1 MSLTNSSLWFS
12 SGAGGGS
19 FYPTTIDQSLRFNDD
34 SSAYLSWTPATAGN
48 RKTWTW
54 SGWVKRGN
62 LGEQD
67 IFGDN
72 TTSSSDGFIK
82 FRSDNTLQFGSY
94 VGSYQFDI
102 RSSALFRDVSAWY
115 HIVAVYDSS
124 NATATL
130 RQRLYVNGEEVSY
143 GTQTN
148 SSQNYETKINNNVS
162 HAIGH
167 FVNSGGVQY
176 LDGYLAEV
184 NFIDGQALDA
194 TYFGDDQNGVWIP
207 KTYAGTYGT
216 NGFYLPF
223 NVTAGDGVYLD
234 GVGDNIRWTD
244 ATQYDIGTS
253 DDFCLE
259 FFTKGDFENN
269 YSYGIGD
276 YTNAY
281 FLLQLGAN
289 GLIYGYYGNG
299 QANTLGDMTAYLTTT
314 DWHHIAYVRDSGTY
328 RLYIDGVQR
337 GTGTGGGTVASN
349 LARFDVGDAHQGAG
363 APHFNGYLSNLR
375 FTIGSARYPSG
386 TTFTVPTTTLT
397 NDSSD
402 VKLLAFTTS
411 TITADGSNA
420 AIAGS
425 ITEGNPTYTEDNPFS
440 DTIGTDASGNSN
452 NFTSYNLDFSDVLL
466 DSPTSNFYTMS
477 PLLNALTGPV
487 TFREGN
493 LSALFSSGSYENGAY
508 SSAALPSSGQ
518 WYTEVYVKAAGG
530 SPGIGLQQ
538 TNKKNYTSW
547 RDYWNY
553 TGPGSYSNQ
562 TPVYYFTGSVYHDAT
577 LSAKTVVTGLP
588 SWTTGDIIGIAIDVD
603 TNEIWFSKNGTF
615 INSGDPATNANPFL
629 LGSAMNPSQGDV
641 VHIHAMSYQSGDYI
655 FNFGQDS
662 SFAGNLAPGNN
673 ADANGVGN
681 FKYAPPTGYLA
692 LCTSNLPDVALGPD
706 VNTSDERA
714 NENFIPYTYT
724 GDGTST
730 RSFTGMG
737 FSPDWLWNKCRTI
750 GFSNQLYDTVRGP
763 NKGLQT
769 NTAGPENSYTLLPS
783 FDTDGFTIGT
793 DGTAGNVL
801 NQPAATYATWSWK
814 AGGTPTATNTAG
826 VGAVPTSGSVLIDG
840 VASTSALAGTIAAN
854 KITANTDAGFSI
866 INFTGN
872 GLSGQTVAHGLS
884 STPDFIIHKDRNTN
898 SNNNSWN
905 AWHKYAG
912 DGNDYGYLS
921 STAGFTGDA
930 QIIPNGTDT
939 IELKANLTT
948 TNQSGHSFIM
958 YAFHSVDG
966 FSKAGSYNG
975 NGSTDGAFVH
985 TGFRPAFVL
994 LKKSSA
1000 GGDNWS
1006 IYDTGRDPYNVA
1018 TKYLI
1023 PNNSQTE
1030 GSTTSLDFV
1039 SNGFKIRA
1047 SGSWINTASA
1057 TYIYMA
1063 FAENPFKYANAR

>member
-19 FYPTTIDQSLRFNDD
+19 FYPYTIDQSLRFNDD
-34 SSAYLSWTPATAGN
+34 SSAYLSWTPAVAGN

-62 LGEQD
+62 LG
-67 IFGDN
+67 
-72 TTSSSDGFIK
+72 
-82 FRSDNTLQFGSY
+82 
-94 VGSYQFDI
+94 SYQRILQSTSTYSDSLLFNTDDTI
-102 RSSALFRDVSAWY
+102 IFWGSDASTWNLKTSAQFRDVSAWY
-115 HIVAVYDSS
+115 HLVISVDTTQATSS
-124 NATATL
+124 D
-130 RQRLYVNGEEVSY
+130 RIKIYVNGNLQSLSTASY
-143 GTQTN
+143 P
-148 SSQNYETKINNNVS
+148 SQNLDCIINNTQAHYIS
-162 HAIGH
+162 G
-167 FVNSGGVQY
+167 NSGSNQF
-176 LDGYLAEV
+176 LDGYLGEV
-184 NFIDGQALDA
+184 NFIDGQALDP
-194 TYFGDDQNGVWIP
+194 TSFGVDQNGVWIP
-207 KTYAGTYGT
+207 QAFAGSYGT

-223 NVTAGDGVYLD
+223 EVTPGDGVYLD
-234 GVGDNIRWTD
+234 GSGDNIRWTD
-244 ATQYDIGTS
+244 ATQYDISTS

-259 FFTKGDFENN
+259 FFSKGDFENN
-269 YSYGIGD
+269 YSYGIG
-276 YTNAY
+276 YYGGTGGPY
-281 FLLQLGAN
+281 FMLGLGSGGN
-289 GLIYGYYGNG
+289 IYGYYGNG
-299 QANTLGDMTAYLTTT
+299 ASNFFDATAFMTTT
-314 DWHHIAYVRDSGTY
+314 DWHHIAYVRESGTY
-328 RLYIDGVQR
+328 RFYIDGVQR
-337 GTGTGGGTVASN
+337 YSATAGGTVA
-349 LARFDVGDAHQGAG
+349 FDTSQFNIGDGFPAAG
-363 APHFNGYLSNLR
+363 APHFKGFLSNLR
-375 FTIGSARYPSG
+375 FTIGSARYTGG

-402 VKLLAFTTS
+402 VKMLAFTTS

-425 ITEGNPTYTEDNPFS
+425 VTEGNPTYTEDNPFS
-440 DTIGTDASGNSN
+440 DGIGTDASGNSN
-452 NFTSYNLDFSDVLL
+452 DFASNNLDFSDVLL
-466 DSPTSNFYTMS
+466 DSPTNNFYTLS
-477 PLLNALTGPV
+477 PLLNALTGPP

-562 TPVYYFTGSVYHDAT
+562 MPVYYFTGSVYHDAT
-577 LSAKTVVTGLP
+577 LSNKTVVSGLP
-588 SWTTGDIIGIAIDVD
+588 SWTTGDIIGIAVDVD

-615 INSGDPATNANPFL
+615 INSGNPATNANPFL
-629 LGSAMNPSQGDV
+629 LGSAMNPSEGDV
-641 VHIHAMSYQSGDYI
+641 VHFHAMSYQSGDYI

-662 SFAGNLAPGNN
+662 TFAGNQAPGNN
-673 ADANGVGN
+673 ADANGIGN
-681 FKYAPPTGYLA
+681 FKYAPPSGYLA
-692 LCTSNLPDVALGPD
+692 LCTANLPDVALGPD

-714 NENFIPYTYT
+714 NENFVPYLYT
-724 GDGTST
+724 GDGAST

-783 FDTDGFTIGT
+783 FDTDGFTVDT

-801 NQPAATYATWSWK
+801 NQPATTYATWSWK
-814 AGGTPTATNTAG
+814 AGGAPTATNTAG

-840 VASTSALAGTIAAN
+840 AASTAALAGTIAAN
-854 KITANTDAGFSI
+854 KISANTDAGFSI
-866 INFTGN
+866 INYTGN

-898 SNNNSWN
+898 SNNNQWN

-912 DGNDYGYLS
+912 DGDEYGYLS
-921 STAGFTGDA
+921 VTNAFTGDA

-975 NGSTDGAFVH
+975 NGSTNGAFVH

-1000 GGDNWS
+1000 AGDNWS

-1023 PNNSQTE
+1023 PNSSQTE